1 MALARKLTERIYE
14 IKAHNG
20 NVNCLDVGETG
31 RVLVTG
37 GQDRNV
43 NLWAIG
49 QTECFMSL
57 TGHNRPI
64 DCVRF
69 AYNDDFVY
77 SADDIGIIRRWD
89 LNAQTI
95 CSTLNGHMKS
105 VRTLDFN
112 PSGEYVVSGSN
123 DTTVRLWDVRN
134 QNVCMKVYRGHISHV
149 NSVKFSP
156 DGLWIASA
164 GTEGSVII
172 WDIRKSKQIMEF
184 CEQPAAAA
192 ISCIQFHPFE
202 FLLAVGRMD
211 GTICI
216 YDLETQLRVT
226 RTDAT
231 SLFYGNPIKCIT
243 FSENGE
249 CLFVGTGV
257 AISIIGWEPDREFD
271 HIKSS
276 WSNFGDMK
284 IVNRRLICGSFE
296 QEYVA
301 IDALSVNRVFP
312 FYNPSNTPA
321 AFVHNST
328 TRKSFSRGNQKLR
341 LSIGGPKQSR
351 LVEENEDNRSP
362 SLDGHS
368 SPNLSLELV
377 DEPVLDPARI
387 PVPPTSLNGSF
398 NSNYGEFDSNYSSMS
413 INVPPPKQ
421 VSSPPYQFPSISSS
435 TAYSSFGGNSLGT
448 LNFDGPSSLKMS
460 GERSAIYQ
468 YESFDDPFT
477 PESEITFNESF
488 PPVITNYEHT
498 EMVEDF
504 PVNTNLH
511 QQPSI
516 SISNHATNA
525 NPNSTNSHVHPPI
538 KTVKPKIT
546 SHITKRTTTQAN
558 TKSTVVNTIQQRN
571 KLSQVSSVSTTDL
584 HKLDDNVLIKKSA
597 SSHMVVNKNKA
608 HLNKE
613 NARNK
618 NQITVQIITKAPTRS
633 KTSLELRSAQKQQT
647 ASAGTGPGHRQT
659 HIPVSYRTDPA
670 LLTQSSLNTK
680 SFNTRPHMDDSP
692 EIEMLSATHEQVY
705 QELSNRHATLQ
716 IIRNSTRSHDI
727 MGALKQAIKMG
738 RTVFVDLL
746 GAILEKTSSWNLDL
760 CMLLLPEIFE
770 LLQSQHKFHYT
781 RACDTLRVILSNF
794 LPIIQDN
801 LDPWVNGL
809 GVDVTREERHRKC
822 LECQRWLLQIR
833 NLPESNHFGT
843 TTLTQ
848 LQNMIIRGIAER
860 SE

>member
-1 MALARKLTERIYE
+1 
-14 IKAHNG
+14 
-20 NVNCLDVGETG
+20 
-31 RVLVTG
+31 
-37 GQDRNV
+37 
-43 NLWAIG
+43 
-49 QTECFMSL
+49 
-57 TGHNRPI
+57 
-64 DCVRF
+64 
-69 AYNDDFVY
+69 
-77 SADDIGIIRRWD
+77 
-89 LNAQTI
+89 
-95 CSTLNGHMKS
+95 
-105 VRTLDFN
+105 
-112 PSGEYVVSGSN
+112 
-123 DTTVRLWDVRN
+123 
-134 QNVCMKVYRGHISHV
+134 MKVYRGHISHV

-164 GTEGSVII
+164 GNEGSVII

-216 YDLETQLRVT
+216 YDLETQLQVT
-226 RTDAT
+226 RTNAA
-231 SLFYGNPIKCIT
+231 SLLYGNPIKCIT

-249 CLFVGTGV
+249 CLFVGTAV

-271 HIKSS
+271 HIKST
-276 WSNFGDMK
+276 WSNLGDMK

-301 IDALSVNRVFP
+301 IDALSVNRVLP
-312 FYNPSNTPA
+312 FYNPSNTTP
-321 AFVHNST
+321 AFVHNSN

-377 DEPVLDPARI
+377 DEPVLDPAHL
-387 PVPPTSLNGSF
+387 PVPTTSLNGSF
-398 NSNYGEFDSNYSSMS
+398 NSYYGEFDSNYSSMS
-413 INVPPPKQ
+413 INMPPPKQ
-421 VSSPPYQFPSISSS
+421 VSSPPHQFPSISSG
-435 TAYSSFGGNSLGT
+435 TAYSSFGGNSLST
-448 LNFDGPSSLKMS
+448 LNFDGPSSLKMP
-460 GERSAIYQ
+460 GERCDIYQ

-477 PESEITFNESF
+477 PFTPESEITFNEGF
-488 PPVITNYEHT
+488 APVITNYEHT

-516 SISNHATNA
+516 SISNHATNV

-546 SHITKRTTTQAN
+546 SHITKRTTTQTS
-558 TKSTVVNTIQQRN
+558 TKTNMGNSIQQRN

-647 ASAGTGPGHRQT
+647 AVSAGAGPGHRQT
-659 HIPVSYRTDPA
+659 HIPISYRTDPA
-670 LLTQSSLNTK
+670 LLTQSSVNTK
-680 SFNTRPHMDDSP
+680 SFNTRPHVFESP
-692 EIEMLSATHEQVY
+692 EIDMLSATHEQVY

-760 CMLLLPEIFE
+760 CILLLPEIYE
-770 LLQSQHKFHYT
+770 LLQSQHKFHYI

-794 LPIIQDN
+794 LSIIQDN

-848 LQNMIIRGIAER
+848 LQNMIVNI
-860 SE
+860 